1 MQRLWRNIILVL
13 MAAFVL
19 ASCGEERERG
29 RGAADTT
36 GGASGKK
43 EVITQKGSDTMILLA
58 QAWSEAFGAKYPG
71 IQVQVTGGGSGTGI
85 SSLINGTTDIANASR
100 AMKDEEKAQVKAK
113 YGGDVVEIPVARD
126 GITIY
131 VNGENPLESITVA
144 QLRDIYSAKIKN
156 WKEIGGADESIV
168 LYGRENSSGTY
179 EYFKDH
185 VLDKGDFA
193 PSTQTLSGTAAVVS
207 AVSKDKRGVGY
218 GGEAFGTSGV
228 KRLKLAGDTGDAI
241 EATEANVLAGTYPLS
256 RSLFIYLRQAPT
268 GAVKTYV
275 DWVLSD
281 EGQAEVKKAGYFPL
295 K

>member
-1 MQRLWRNIILVL
+1 MQRLWGNSIRVL
-13 MAAFVL
+13 LAAFFL
-19 ASCGEERERG
+19 TGCGEERQ
-29 RGAADTT
+29 RGAGAAAT
-36 GGASGKK
+36 GDDAKK
-43 EVITQKGSDTMILLA
+43 TVITQKGSDTMILLA
-58 QAWSEAFGAKYPG
+58 QRWSEAFARRNPNV
-71 IQVQVTGGGSGTGI
+71 QVQVTGGGSGTGI

-100 AMKDEEKAQVKAK
+100 AMKPDEREQIKAK
-113 YGGDVVEIPVARD
+113 YGTDVVEIPVAKD

-131 VNGENPLESITVA
+131 VNAANSLEQITIT
-144 QLRDIYSAKIKN
+144 QLRDIYSGKIKN
-156 WKEIGGADESIV
+156 WKELGGSDANII

-179 EYFKDH
+179 EYFKEN

-207 AVSKDKRGVGY
+207 AVSKDPKGVGY

-228 KRLKLAGDTGDAI
+228 KRLNLVGDDGKAV

-256 RSLFIYLRQAPT
+256 RSLYFYLREQPS
-268 GAVKTYV
+268 GATKEYV

-281 EGQAEVKKAGYFPL
+281 EGQAEVKEAGYFPL